1 MVRKGIKE
9 RKLWSE
15 TPLPGG
21 QINTTRIARFINR
34 AYNILILPAPAK
46 LVKGRVRHR
55 SAPDAGFEGCKLR
68 SRETPR
74 PRIPKMSLPKSNA
87 GASGNRPAGFGGS
100 DPSGFEHVLRLAEAQ
115 SGTFGT
121 KKLRFN

>member
-15 TPLPGG
+15 KPLPGG

-46 LVKGRVRHR
+46 LVKGRVRH
-55 SAPDAGFEGCKLR
+55 
-68 SRETPR
+68 
-74 PRIPKMSLPKSNA
+74 
-87 GASGNRPAGFGGS
+87 
-100 DPSGFEHVLRLAEAQ
+100 
-115 SGTFGT
+115 FGT
-121 KKLRFN
+121 VPAPIHEGIQAWRISQGGNALKSCRRALGTNRARRLCQSRCEEFKNEAD